1 MRIIKADEP
10 LLINNIKVMIYGE
23 PGAGKTSLGFSANR
37 PICYDFDE
45 GAHRSGFR
53 KDVLQFDSWSEAA
66 AITAADLKEYDTI
79 IIDTVGRQLDM
90 IAAHVIMSDNK
101 MSTRA
106 GNLTLRGYGELKS
119 IFAQWVKRTMTMGKD
134 IIFIAHS
141 KADKDGDNTIL
152 RPDIQGSSEG
162 EVFKLADGVAY
173 VRIINNRRTIDF
185 RPTEQHAGK
194 DTARI
199 GMVDIPDL
207 NNSPLFG
214 ANLVREIKESI
225 NNASEAGRKAT
236 EEIEAFR
243 FRLDQ
248 CSDLDCLN
256 DLRKE
261 IAEVK
266 SQLVKDKSKAILIQ
280 RMTALNAVWSKEKE
294 CFVPVKMEEPEGPRN
309 YEWYQ
314 NIVDTVEGDLLA
326 WWDSEKKRAKTD
338 LNEADYAKIEG
349 YVMDLFAVSGSK

>member
-10 LLINNIKVMIYGE
+10 LLVNNIKVMVYGE
-23 PGAGKTSLGFSANR
+23 PGAGKSSFAFSTKN

-53 KDVLQFDSWSEAA
+53 KDVWQFDSWSEAA
-66 AITAADLKEYDTI
+66 AITASDLKEYDTI
-79 IIDTVGRQLDM
+79 IIDTVGRQLDI
-90 IAAHVIMSDNK
+90 IAAHVIMSNNK

-106 GNLTLRGYGELKS
+106 GNLTLQGYGELKS
-119 IFAQWVKRTMTMGKD
+119 IFAQWVKRIMTMGKD

-141 KADKDGDNTIL
+141 KVDKDGDNTIL

-162 EVFKLADGVAY
+162 EVFKIADGVAY
-173 VRIINNRRTIDF
+173 VRMINNRRTIDF

-199 GMVDIPDL
+199 GLIEIPDL
-207 NNSPLFG
+207 NNTPSFG
-214 ANLVREIKESI
+214 SDLVQKIKDSI

-243 FRLDQ
+243 SRLDQ
-248 CSDLDCLN
+248 CSDLGCLN

-261 IAEVK
+261 ISEVK
-266 SQLVKDKSKAILIQ
+266 SQLVKDKSKSILIQ
-280 RMTALNAVWSKEKE
+280 RMNAMNAVWSKEKE
-294 CFVPVKMEEPEGPRN
+294 CFVTVDVKEPEGPRN

-314 NIVDTVEGDLLA
+314 DIIDTVEGDLLA
-326 WWDSEKKRAKTD
+326 WWDGEKSNAKHHLKD
-338 LNEADYAKIEG
+338 SDYSKIKG
-349 YVMDLFAVSGSK
+349 YVMDLSALND

>member
-10 LLINNIKVMIYGE
+10 LLVNNIKVMIYGE

-53 KDVLQFDSWSEAA
+53 KDVWQFDSWSEAA
-66 AITAADLKEYDTI
+66 AITASDLKEYDTI

-90 IAAHVIMSDNK
+90 IAAHVIMSNNK

-106 GNLTLRGYGELKS
+106 GNLTLQGYGELKS
-119 IFAQWVKRTMTMGKD
+119 IFAQWVKRIMTMGKD

-141 KADKDGDNTIL
+141 KEDKDGDTLIM

-162 EVFKLADGVAY
+162 EVFKIADGVAY
-173 VRIINNRRTIDF
+173 VRVINNRRTIDF
-185 RPTEQHAGK
+185 HPTEQHAGK

-199 GMVDIPDL
+199 GLIEIPDL
-207 NNSPLFG
+207 NNTPSFG
-214 ANLVREIKESI
+214 ADLIQKIKDSI

-243 FRLDQ
+243 SSLDQ
-248 CSDLDCLN
+248 CSDLGCLN

-261 IAEVK
+261 ISEVK

-294 CFVPVKMEEPEGPRN
+294 CFVQVKMEEPEGPRN

-314 NIVDTVEGDLLA
+314 DIVDTVEGDLLA
-326 WWDSEKKRAKTD
+326 WWDGEKSKAKHD
-338 LNEADYAKIEG
+338 LNNSDYSKIKG
-349 YVMDLFAVSGSK
+349 YVMDLAALNV